1 MTERDYLRHLNKIAQ
16 KFFPPEDKLPRGR
29 TETLRQ
35 AKRFLKIK
43 EQRIKQRHR
52 TGSFSGTEICRMRS
66 DMIDLLVRILWDE
79 SVAALPAEAR
89 AKLNVSVIAHGG
101 YGRRVMSP
109 GSDVDLTFMF
119 PGNSGKVS
127 NEVVQL
133 IRDYLLYFYDLKLK
147 VGHGSRSV
155 GECIKLAN
163 ENMETKTAL
172 MEARLVTGQK
182 TAFEEFRARFDKECM
197 DGQEADFLKLRQIDL
212 NTRHT
217 KYENTPFVQEPH
229 VKNGCGGL
237 RDYQNLI
244 WMTYARHRTLN
255 PKDLVPLGLISK
267 KGWKEVEQG
276 YDFILRVRNEM
287 HYTEK
292 RAEDLLTLRLQGPVA
307 TNLGYRHKRI
317 LRRIEALMHEYYT
330 ATRDILQRSNE
341 VMNRFHLQALET
353 SSKSK
358 LMGFM
363 ARRKAEKQ
371 QESFDGFQRKHER
384 VYADG
389 PSIFKD
395 DPERLMR
402 LFLHTQKRH
411 LRLSPDLFQLIQDNF
426 RLVDSSF
433 RYSKTNRETFE
444 TILSNKGDA
453 ARTLRQMHRVGFL
466 GRYMPEFGA
475 LTNLVQH
482 EFFHLYTADEHT
494 LRTLDKLDEL
504 SDPSLKGAELF
515 QQLFHDLQ
523 QPYVLYLA
531 LLLHD
536 AGRAANKKT
545 HSDESTTLAA
555 AVSRRLQVKGERRRL
570 LLFLVDNHLLM
581 YRTATTKSLDEPQ
594 VIEEFVNI
602 VRTKENLDTLLLMTY
617 ADSKGTSDKSWSGYK
632 EASIRQLY
640 HSAVRFMNAPADFMR
655 NVQVPLA
662 DLKKQVLRL
671 LGSGYE
677 AEVDAHFRHMP
688 PSYFNFR
695 EADLIASHLRQFRQ
709 FFEQLIREE
718 AAAGLL
724 PVMTWVDHVD
734 QGYSELTVV
743 CWDRHLL
750 LARISGALAAE
761 SINIL
766 SADLYQ
772 RADHLVLD
780 TFRVCNTNF
789 AAVTT
794 KSARNRI
801 EESVRKAFSG
811 RAFDFSE
818 AIAQKL
824 GKSAT
829 MLDAIGDEIPQRVYV
844 NNNLSPDHTVLELQL
859 VDRLALLYDL
869 FMAIGRLG
877 HNVTHAR
884 ISTEKGVAI
893 DAIYVQDAQS
903 QKITDRDQ
911 LDELSDAVRVAA
923 GLPPTP
929 RPKPEVKPKAK
940 PEPEAK
946 V

>member
-1 MTERDYLRHLNKIAQ
+1 MTERDYLRHLNKSAQ
-16 KFFPPEDKLPRGR
+16 KFFPPDDKLPRGR
-29 TETLRQ
+29 AETLRQ

-52 TGSFSGTEICRMRS
+52 SGSFSGAEICRMRS
-66 DMIDLLVRILWDE
+66 DMIDLLVRVLWEE
-79 SVAALPAEAR
+79 SIATLAPEAR

-127 NEVVQL
+127 SEIAQL
-133 IRDYLLYFYDLKLK
+133 IRDYLLYFYDLKFK

-155 GECIKLAN
+155 GECITLAN

-172 MEARLVTGQK
+172 MEGRFITGQK
-182 TAFEEFRARFDKECM
+182 AVFDEFRTRFDKECM
-197 DGQEADFLKLRQIDL
+197 DGQESQFLRLRQMDL
-212 NTRHT
+212 NARHK

-255 PKDLVPLGLISK
+255 PKDLVSLGLISK
-267 KGWKEVEQG
+267 AGWKEVEQG
-276 YDFILRVRNEM
+276 YAFILRVRNEM

-307 TNLGYRHKRI
+307 THLGYRHKRI
-317 LRRIEALMHEYYT
+317 LRRIEVLMHDYYT

-341 VMNRFHLQALET
+341 VMDRFHLQALENEPK
-353 SSKSK
+353 KSR
-358 LMGFM
+358 LMGFL
-363 ARRKAEKQ
+363 ARSRKEKQ
-371 QESFDGFQRKHER
+371 QESFDGFIRKHER
-384 VYADG
+384 VYAE
-389 PSIFKD
+389 STTIFKD

-426 RLVDSSF
+426 RLVDSGF

-444 TILSNKGDA
+444 TILTNKGDA

-466 GRYMPEFGA
+466 GRFMPEFGA

-494 LRTLDKLDEL
+494 LRTIDKLDEL
-504 SDPSLKGAELF
+504 SDPTLKGAGLY

-581 YRTATTKSLDEPQ
+581 YRTATMKSLDDPQ
-594 VIEEFVNI
+594 VIEEFAGI
-602 VRTKENLDTLLLMTY
+602 VRTKENLDTLLLLTY

-640 HSAVRFMNAPADFMR
+640 HSTLRFMNAPADFMR
-655 NVQVPLA
+655 HVQVPLE
-662 DLKKQVLRL
+662 DLKKEVSRRL
-671 LGSGYE
+671 GAGFE
-677 AEVDAHFRHMP
+677 AEVEAHFRHMP

-695 EADLIASHLRQFRQ
+695 EAELIAAHLRQFRL

-718 AAAGLL
+718 ADAGLL
-724 PVMTWVDHVD
+724 PIMSWEDHTD

-750 LARISGALAAE
+750 LARVSGALAAE
-761 SINIL
+761 NINIL

-794 KSARNRI
+794 KSARNRV
-801 EESVRKAFSG
+801 EESVRKAFST
-811 RAFDFSE
+811 RDFDFSE

-824 GKSAT
+824 GKSIT
-829 MLDAIGDEIPQRVYV
+829 MLDEIGEEIPQRIYV
-844 NNNLSPDHTVLELQL
+844 NNNLSPDQTVLELQL
-859 VDRLALLYDL
+859 VDRLGLLYDI

-893 DAIYVQDAQS
+893 DAIYVQDENNR
-903 QKITDRDQ
+903 KLTDRAQ
-911 LDELSDAVRVAA
+911 LDELADAVTAA
-923 GLPPTP
+923 AHL
-929 RPKPEVKPKAK
+929 RLRSAKA
-940 PEPEAK
+940 
-946 V
+946 

>member
-1 MTERDYLRHLNKIAQ
+1 MTERDYLRHLNNSAQ
-16 KFFPPEDKLPRGR
+16 KFFPPEDELPRGR

-52 TGSFSGTEICRMRS
+52 SGSFSGAEICRMRS
-66 DMIDLLVRILWDE
+66 DVMDVLVRTLWEE
-79 SVAALPAEAR
+79 SLSALDPALR
-89 AKLNVSVIAHGG
+89 TKLNISVTAHGG

-127 NEVVQL
+127 TEVAQL

-147 VGHGSRSV
+147 VGHGSRCV

-163 ENMETKTAL
+163 ESMETKTAL
-172 MEARLVTGQK
+172 MEARFVTGQK

-197 DGQEADFLKLRQIDL
+197 DGQEAAFLKLRQIDL
-212 NTRHT
+212 NARHT

-255 PKDLVPLGLISK
+255 PKDLIAFGLISK
-267 KGWKEVEQG
+267 AGWKEVEQG
-276 YDFILRVRNEM
+276 YEFILRVRNEM

-292 RAEDLLTLRLQGPVA
+292 RAEDQLTLRLQGPVA
-307 TNLGYRHKRI
+307 TNLGYRHKSI

-330 ATRDILQRSNE
+330 TTRDILQRSNE
-341 VMNRFHLQALET
+341 VMDRFHLQALET
-353 SSKSK
+353 GAKTGR
-358 LMGFM
+358 LMGFL
-363 ARRKAEKQ
+363 ARRRAEKQ
-371 QESFDGFQRKHER
+371 QESFDGFIRKHER
-384 VYADG
+384 VYPDA
-389 PSIFKD
+389 PTIFKD

-426 RLVDSSF
+426 RLVDTSF
-433 RYSKTNRETFE
+433 RYSRTNRETFE

-466 GRYMPEFGA
+466 GRFMPEFGA

-494 LRTLDKLDEL
+494 LRTIDKLDEL
-504 SDPSLKGAELF
+504 SDPTLKGVDLF

-555 AVSRRLQVKGERRRL
+555 AVSRRLQIKGERRRQ

-581 YRTATTKSLDEPQ
+581 YRFATTKSLDDPQ
-594 VIEEFVNI
+594 VIEEFAGI

-617 ADSKGTSDKSWSGYK
+617 ADSKGTSAKSWSGYK

-640 HSAVRFMNAPADFMR
+640 HSTLRFMNAPADFMR
-655 NVQVPLA
+655 QVQVPLA
-662 DLKKQVLRL
+662 DLKKEVARRL
-671 LGSGYE
+671 GAGFE
-677 AEVDAHFRHMP
+677 AEVEAHFRHMP

-695 EADLIASHLRQFRQ
+695 EAELIAAHLRQFRL

-724 PVMTWVDHVD
+724 PVMVWEDHVD

-794 KSARNRI
+794 KTARNRI
-801 EESVRKAFSG
+801 EDSVRKAFSG
-811 RAFDFSE
+811 QKFDFSG
-818 AIAQKL
+818 AILQKL
-824 GKSAT
+824 GKSIT
-829 MLDAIGDEIPQRVYV
+829 MLDEIGAEIPQRIYL
-844 NNNLSPDHTVLELQL
+844 NNHLSPDQTVLELQL
-859 VDRLALLYDL
+859 VDRLGLLYDI

-877 HNVTHAR
+877 HNITHAR

-893 DAIYVQDAQS
+893 DAIYVQDAHN
-903 QKITDRDQ
+903 QKLTDRAE
-911 LDELSDAVRVAA
+911 LDELANAVTAA
-923 GLPPTP
+923 AHL
-929 RPKPEVKPKAK
+929 RLRSAK
-940 PEPEAK
+940 E
-946 V
+946 

>member
-1 MTERDYLRHLNKIAQ
+1 MTEREYLRHLNNSAR
-16 KFFPPEDKLPRGR
+16 KFFPEEDTLPRGR
-29 TETLRQ
+29 AETLRQ

-52 TGSFSGTEICRMRS
+52 TGSFSGVETCRMRA
-66 DMIDLLVRILWDE
+66 DVVDYLVRTLWEE
-79 SVAALPAEAR
+79 SVAALAPAVR
-89 AKLNVSVIAHGG
+89 SKLNVSVVAHGG

-119 PGNSGKVS
+119 PGNSGRVS
-127 NEVVQL
+127 NEVAQL

-155 GECIKLAN
+155 GECLALAN

-172 MEARLVTGQK
+172 MEARFVTGQEQ
-182 TAFEEFRARFDKECM
+182 AFKEFRARFDKECM
-197 DGQEADFLKLRQIDL
+197 DGREEQFLKLRQLDL
-212 NTRHT
+212 NTRHA
-217 KYENTPFVQEPH
+217 KQGNTPFVQEPH

-244 WMTYARHRTLN
+244 WMTYAKFRTLN
-255 PKDLVPLGLISK
+255 PKDLVGLGLISK
-267 KGWKEVEQG
+267 AGWKEVEQA
-276 YDFILRVRNEM
+276 YDFILRVRSEM

-307 TNLGYRHKRI
+307 TNLDYRHKRI
-317 LRRIEALMHEYYT
+317 LRRIEALMHDYYT

-341 VMNRFHLQALET
+341 VMDRFHLQALENEGQ
-353 SSKSK
+353 KK
-358 LMGFM
+358 RLIGFL
-363 ARRKAEKQ
+363 ARKRSEKQ
-371 QESFDGFQRKHER
+371 QERFDGFIRKHER
-384 VYADG
+384 VYAEEKNV
-389 PSIFKD
+389 FKD

-433 RYSKTNRETFE
+433 RYSKANRQTFE
-444 TILSNKGDA
+444 AILTNKGDA

-494 LRTLDKLDEL
+494 LRTIDKLDEL
-504 SDPSLKGAELF
+504 SDPTMKGVELY

-545 HSDESTTLAA
+545 HSDESTTMAA

-581 YRTATTKSLDEPQ
+581 YRTATTKSLDDPQ
-594 VIEEFVNI
+594 VIEEFAGI

-640 HSAVRFMNAPADFMR
+640 HNTLRFMNAPADFMSHA
-655 NVQVPLA
+655 QVPVGE
-662 DLKKQVLRL
+662 LKAEVKRRL
-671 LGSGYE
+671 GAEFE
-677 AEVDAHFRHMP
+677 AEVEAHFRHMP

-695 EADLIASHLRQFRQ
+695 EAELIAAHLRQFRQ

-718 AAAGLL
+718 ADAGLL
-724 PVMTWVDHVD
+724 PVMTWEDHAD

-750 LARISGALAAE
+750 LARVSGALAAE
-761 SINIL
+761 NINIL
-766 SADLYQ
+766 NADLYQ
-772 RADHLVLD
+772 RGDNLVLD
-780 TFRVCNTNF
+780 IFRVCNTNF
-789 AAVTT
+789 AAVST
-794 KSARNRI
+794 KSARNRV
-801 EESVRKAFSG
+801 EESVRQAFSG
-811 RAFDFSE
+811 TQFDFSE

-824 GKSAT
+824 GKSIT
-829 MLDAIGDEIPQRVYV
+829 MLDEIGDEIPQRIHV
-844 NNNLSPDHTVLELQL
+844 NNHLSPDQTVLELQL
-859 VDRLALLYDL
+859 VDRLGLLYDI

-877 HNVTHAR
+877 FNVTHAR

-893 DAIYVQDAQS
+893 DSIYVQDENNHKLAER
-903 QKITDRDQ
+903 KQ
-911 LDELSDAVRVAA
+911 LDALTDAVHAA
-923 GLPPTP
+923 VHLRLRRGSQ
-929 RPKPEVKPKAK
+929 
-940 PEPEAK
+940 
-946 V
+946 

>member
-1 MTERDYLRHLNKIAQ
+1 MTEREYLRHLNNSAR
-16 KFFPPEDKLPRGR
+16 KFFPEEDTLPRGR
-29 TETLRQ
+29 AETLRQ

-52 TGSFSGTEICRMRS
+52 TGSFSGVEICRMRS
-66 DMIDLLVRILWDE
+66 DVIDYLVRTLWEE
-79 SVAALPAEAR
+79 SVAALPPAVR
-89 AKLNVSVIAHGG
+89 QKLNVSVVAHGG

-119 PGNSGKVS
+119 PGNSGRVS
-127 NEVVQL
+127 NEVAQL

-155 GECIKLAN
+155 GECLALAN

-172 MEARLVTGQK
+172 MEGRFLTGQEH
-182 TAFEEFRARFDKECM
+182 AFKEFRTRFDKECM
-197 DGQEADFLKLRQIDL
+197 EGREEQFLKLRQLDL

-217 KYENTPFVQEPH
+217 KHGNTPFVQEPH

-244 WMTYARHRTLN
+244 WMTYAKFRTLN
-255 PKDLVPLGLISK
+255 PKDLVGLGLISK
-267 KGWKEVEQG
+267 AGWKEVEQA

-317 LRRIEALMHEYYT
+317 LRRIEALMHDYYT

-341 VMNRFHLQALET
+341 VMDRFHLQALENEGQ
-353 SSKSK
+353 KK
-358 LMGFM
+358 RLIGFL
-363 ARRKAEKQ
+363 ARKRSEKQ
-371 QESFDGFQRKHER
+371 QERFDGFIRKHER
-384 VYADG
+384 VYAEEKNV
-389 PSIFKD
+389 FKE

-433 RYSKTNRETFE
+433 RYSKANRETFE
-444 TILSNKGDA
+444 AILTNKGDA

-494 LRTLDKLDEL
+494 LRTIDKLDEL
-504 SDPSLKGAELF
+504 SDPTLKGVELY

-594 VIEEFVNI
+594 VIEEFAGI

-640 HSAVRFMNAPADFMR
+640 HNTLRFMNAPADFMR

-662 DLKKQVLRL
+662 ELKSAVARL
-671 LGSGYE
+671 LGAGFE
-677 AEVDAHFRHMP
+677 AEVEAHFLHMP

-695 EADLIASHLRQFRQ
+695 EAELIAAHLRQFRQ

-718 AAAGLL
+718 AEAGLL
-724 PVMTWVDHVD
+724 PVMTWEDHAD
-734 QGYSELTVV
+734 QGYTELTVV

-772 RADHLVLD
+772 RGDNLVLD

-789 AAVTT
+789 AAVTS
-794 KSARNRI
+794 KSARNRV
-801 EESVRKAFSG
+801 EESVRQAFTSTQ
-811 RAFDFSE
+811 FDFSA

-824 GKSAT
+824 GKSVT
-829 MLDAIGDEIPQRVYV
+829 MLDEIGDEIPQRIHV
-844 NNNLSPDHTVLELQL
+844 NNHLSPDQTVLELQL
-859 VDRLALLYDL
+859 VDRLGLLYDI

-877 HNVTHAR
+877 FNVTHAR

-893 DAIYVQDAQS
+893 DAIYVQDENNR
-903 QKITDRDQ
+903 KLDDRKQ
-911 LDELSDAVRVAA
+911 LDALTDAVHAAVHLRLRRV
-923 GLPPTP
+923 PQ
-929 RPKPEVKPKAK
+929 
-940 PEPEAK
+940 
-946 V
+946 

>member
-1 MTERDYLRHLNKIAQ
+1 MTEREYLRHLNKSAQ
-16 KFFPPEDKLPRGR
+16 AFFPPDDTLPRGR
-29 TETLRQ
+29 AETLRQ

-52 TGSFSGTEICRMRS
+52 SGNFSGAEICRMRS
-66 DMIDLLVRILWDE
+66 DVIDYLVKALWEE
-79 SVAALPAEAR
+79 SVAALPAAVR
-89 AKLNVSVIAHGG
+89 SKLDVSVVAHGG

-119 PGNSGKVS
+119 PGNSGRVS
-127 NEVVQL
+127 NEVAQL
-133 IRDYLLYFYDLKLK
+133 IRDYLLYFYDLKFK

-155 GECIKLAN
+155 GECITLAN

-172 MEARLVTGQK
+172 MEARFITGQPA
-182 TAFEEFRARFDKECM
+182 AFEEFRRRFDKECM
-197 DGQEADFLKLRQIDL
+197 DGREEEFLRLRQLDL
-212 NTRHT
+212 TTRHA
-217 KYENTPFVQEPH
+217 KQGDTPFVQEPH

-244 WMTYARHRTLN
+244 WMTYAKHRTLN
-255 PKDLVPLGLISK
+255 PKNLVGLGLISK
-267 KGWKEVEQG
+267 AGWREVEQA

-307 TNLGYRHKRI
+307 TNLDYRHKKI
-317 LRRIEALMHEYYT
+317 LRRIEALMHDYYT
-330 ATRDILQRSNE
+330 ATRDILQRSSE
-341 VMNRFHLQALET
+341 VMDRFHLAQLENEGQ
-353 SSKSK
+353 KK
-358 LMGFM
+358 RLIGFL
-363 ARRKAEKQ
+363 ARKRSEKQ
-371 QESFDGFQRKHER
+371 QERFDGFIRKHER
-384 VYADG
+384 VYAEDHG
-389 PSIFKD
+389 IFKE
-395 DPERLMR
+395 DPQRMMR
-402 LFLHTQKRH
+402 LFLHTQQRH

-426 RLVDSSF
+426 RLVDTSF
-433 RYSKTNRETFE
+433 RYNKASRETFE
-444 TILSNKGDA
+444 AILSNKGDA

-466 GRYMPEFGA
+466 GRFMPEFGA

-494 LRTLDKLDEL
+494 LRTIDKLDEL
-504 SDPSLKGAELF
+504 SDPTLKGAELF
-515 QQLFHDLQ
+515 QHLFHDLQ

-545 HSDESTTLAA
+545 HTDESTTMAA
-555 AVSRRLQVKGERRRL
+555 AVCRRLQIKGERRRL
-570 LLFLVDNHLLM
+570 LLFLIDNHLLM
-581 YRTATTKSLDEPQ
+581 YRTATTKSLEDPQ
-594 VIEEFVNI
+594 VIEEFASI

-632 EASIRQLY
+632 EASVRQLY
-640 HSAVRFMNAPADFMR
+640 HNTLRFMNAPADFM
-655 NVQVPLA
+655 NQVQMPL
-662 DLKKQVLRL
+662 DELKNEVARRL
-671 LGSGYE
+671 GAGFE

-695 EADLIASHLRQFRQ
+695 EADVIVAHIRQFRL

-718 AAAGLL
+718 ADAGLL
-724 PVMTWVDHVD
+724 PVMRWEDHAD

-766 SADLYQ
+766 SADLFQ
-772 RADHLVLD
+772 RGDNLVLD
-780 TFRVCNTNF
+780 IFRVCNTNF
-789 AAVTT
+789 AAVSS
-794 KSARNRI
+794 KSARNRV

-811 RAFDFSE
+811 TQFDFSD

-824 GKSAT
+824 GKSIT
-829 MLDAIGDEIPQRVYV
+829 MLDEIGHEIPQRIYL
-844 NNNLSPDHTVLELQL
+844 NNQLSPDQNVLELQL
-859 VDRLALLYDL
+859 VDRLGLLYDI

-877 HNVTHAR
+877 HSVTHAR

-893 DAIYVQDAQS
+893 DAIYIQDENGR
-903 QKITDRDQ
+903 KLVKREQ
-911 LDELSDAVRVAA
+911 LDELADAVHAA
-923 GLPPTP
+923 VHQ
-929 RPKPEVKPKAK
+929 RPGKPV
-940 PEPEAK
+940 
-946 V
+946 

>member
-1 MTERDYLRHLNKIAQ
+1 MTEREYLRHLNKSAQ

-29 TETLRQ
+29 AETLRQ

-52 TGSFSGTEICRMRS
+52 TGSFSGKEICRMRS
-66 DMIDLLVRILWDE
+66 DVIDHLARVLWEE
-79 SVAALPAEAR
+79 SVAALAPAVR
-89 AKLNVSVIAHGG
+89 AKLNVSVVAHGG

-119 PGNSGKVS
+119 PGNSGRVS
-127 NEVVQL
+127 NEVAQL
-133 IRDYLLYFYDLKLK
+133 IRDYLLYFYDLKFK
-147 VGHGSRSV
+147 VGHGARSV
-155 GECIKLAN
+155 GECIALAN
-163 ENMETKTAL
+163 ENIETKTAL
-172 MEARLVTGQK
+172 MEARLITGQPK
-182 TAFEEFRARFDKECM
+182 AFEEFRSRFDKECM
-197 DGQEADFLKLRQIDL
+197 DGREEEFLKLRQVDL
-212 NTRHT
+212 SVRHT
-217 KYENTPFVQEPH
+217 KQGDTPFVQEPH

-255 PKDLVPLGLISK
+255 PKDLIGLGLISK
-267 KGWKEVEQG
+267 AGWKEVAQA
-276 YDFILRVRNEM
+276 YDFILRVRSEM

-307 TNLGYRHKRI
+307 TNLGYRHKKL
-317 LRRIEALMHEYYT
+317 LRRIEALMHDYYT
-330 ATRDILQRSNE
+330 ATRDLLQRSSE
-341 VMNRFHLQALET
+341 VMDRFHLQQLET
-353 SSKSK
+353 GSQKSR
-358 LMGFM
+358 LMGFL
-363 ARRKAEKQ
+363 ARSRKEKQ
-371 QESFDGFQRKHER
+371 QERFDGFIRKHER
-384 VYADG
+384 VYAEDPG
-389 PSIFKD
+389 VFKD

-411 LRLSPDLFQLIQDNF
+411 LRLSPDLFQLIQESF
-426 RLVDSSF
+426 RLVDTSF
-433 RYSKTNRETFE
+433 RYNKANRETFE
-444 TILSNKGDA
+444 AILSNKGDA

-504 SDPSLKGAELF
+504 GDPTFKGAELF

-523 QPYVLYLA
+523 QSYVLYLA

-545 HSDESTTLAA
+545 HSDESTMLAA
-555 AVSRRLQVKGERRRL
+555 AVSRRLQIKGERRRL

-581 YRTATTKSLDEPQ
+581 YRTATTKSLEDPQ
-594 VIEEFVNI
+594 VIEEFAAI
-602 VRTKENLDTLLLMTY
+602 VRTKEYLDTLLLMTY

-640 HSAVRFMNAPADFMR
+640 HSTLRFMNAPADFMR
-655 NVQVPLA
+655 NVQVPLD
-662 DLKKQVLRL
+662 DLKAEVKRRL
-671 LGSGYE
+671 GAAFE
-677 AEVDAHFRHMP
+677 AEVQAHFLHMP

-695 EADLIASHLRQFRQ
+695 EAEAIAAHIRQFRQ

-724 PVMTWVDHVD
+724 PVMTWEDHPD

-789 AAVTT
+789 AAVTS
-794 KSARNRI
+794 KSARHRV
-801 EESVRKAFSG
+801 EESVRTAFGGSQ
-811 RAFDFSE
+811 FDFSS

-824 GKSAT
+824 GKSIT
-829 MLDAIGDEIPQRVYV
+829 MLDEIGDEIPQRIYL
-844 NNNLSPDHTVLELQL
+844 NNNLSPDQTVLELQL
-859 VDRLALLYDL
+859 VDRLGLLYDI
-869 FMAIGRLG
+869 FMAIGKLG
-877 HNVTHAR
+877 FSVTHAR

-893 DAIYVQDAQS
+893 DAIYVQDENGR
-903 QKITDRDQ
+903 KLTDRAH
-911 LDELSDAVRVAA
+911 LDALADAVHAA
-923 GLPPTP
+923 VHVRLHP
-929 RPKPEVKPKAK
+929 A
-940 PEPEAK
+940 AA
-946 V
+946 

>member
-1 MTERDYLRHLNKIAQ
+1 MTERDYLRHLNKSAQ

-52 TGSFSGTEICRMRS
+52 SGSFSGAEICRMRS
-66 DMIDLLVRILWDE
+66 DVMDLLVRTLWEE
-79 SVAALPAEAR
+79 SLAALDPALR
-89 AKLNVSVIAHGG
+89 TKLNVSVIAHGG

-127 NEVVQL
+127 NEIVQL

-147 VGHGSRSV
+147 VGHGSRCV

-172 MEARLVTGQK
+172 MEARFVTGQK
-182 TAFEEFRARFDKECM
+182 TAFEEFRGRFDKECM

-212 NTRHT
+212 NTRHSR
-217 KYENTPFVQEPH
+217 YENTPFVQEPH

-255 PKDLVPLGLISK
+255 PKDLIALGLISK
-267 KGWKEVEQG
+267 AGWKEVEHG

-341 VMNRFHLQALET
+341 VMDRFHLQALET
-353 SSKSK
+353 RTQNK
-358 LMGFM
+358 LMGFI
-363 ARRKAEKQ
+363 ARRKAEKE
-371 QESFDGFQRKHER
+371 QESFDGFNRKHER
-384 VYADG
+384 VYAES
-389 PSIFKD
+389 PTIFKD

-411 LRLSPDLFQLIQDNF
+411 LRISPDLFQLIQDNF
-426 RLVDSSF
+426 RLVDTSF

-444 TILSNKGDA
+444 TILTNKGDV
-453 ARTLRQMHRVGFL
+453 ARVLRQMHRVGFL

-494 LRTLDKLDEL
+494 LRTIDKLDEL
-504 SDPSLKGAELF
+504 SDPTLKGVDLF

-581 YRTATTKSLDEPQ
+581 YRTATTKSLDDPQ
-594 VIEEFVNI
+594 VIEEFAGI

-640 HSAVRFMNAPADFMR
+640 HNTLRFMNAPADFMR
-655 NVQVPLA
+655 NVQVPLE
-662 DLKKQVLRL
+662 DLKREVLRR
-671 LGSGYE
+671 LGAGFE
-677 AEVDAHFRHMP
+677 AEVEAHFRHMP

-695 EADLIASHLRQFRQ
+695 EAELIAAHLRQFRQ

-724 PVMTWVDHVD
+724 PVMVWVDHVD

-750 LARISGALAAE
+750 LARVSGALAAE
-761 SINIL
+761 SISIL

-789 AAVTT
+789 AAVST
-794 KSARNRI
+794 KSVRNRV
-801 EESVRKAFSG
+801 EDSVRKAFSG
-811 RAFDFSE
+811 QTFDFGD
-818 AIAQKL
+818 AIIQKL
-824 GKSAT
+824 GKSIT
-829 MLDAIGDEIPQRVYV
+829 MLDEIGAEIPQRIYV
-844 NNNLSPDHTVLELQL
+844 NNNLSPDQTVLELQL
-859 VDRLALLYDL
+859 VDRLGLLYDI

-893 DAIYVQDAQS
+893 DAVYVQNQYN
-903 QKITDRDQ
+903 QKLTSRAD
-911 LDELSDAVRVAA
+911 LDELAEAVTAA
-923 GLPPTP
+923 AHL
-929 RPKPEVKPKAK
+929 RLRSAK
-940 PEPEAK
+940 E
-946 V
+946 

>member
-1 MTERDYLRHLNKIAQ
+1 MTEREYLRHLNKSAQ
-16 KFFPPEDKLPRGR
+16 AFFPPDDTLPRGR
-29 TETLRQ
+29 AETLRR

-52 TGSFSGTEICRMRS
+52 SRNFSGVEICRMRS
-66 DMIDLLVRILWDE
+66 DVIDYLVKTLWDE
-79 SVAALPAEAR
+79 SVAALPADVR
-89 AKLNVSVIAHGG
+89 AKLNVSVVAHGG
-101 YGRRVMSP
+101 FGRRVMSP

-119 PGNSGKVS
+119 PGNSGRVS
-127 NEVVQL
+127 NEVAQL
-133 IRDYLLYFYDLKLK
+133 IRDYLLYFYDLKFK

-155 GECIKLAN
+155 GECIALAN

-172 MEARLVTGQK
+172 MEARLITGQP
-182 TAFEEFRARFDKECM
+182 AAWEEFRARFDKECM
-197 DGQEADFLKLRQIDL
+197 DGREEEFLRLRQLDL
-212 NTRHT
+212 ATRHG
-217 KYENTPFVQEPH
+217 KQGDTPFVQEPH

-244 WMTYARHRTLN
+244 WMTYARHRRLN
-255 PKDLVPLGLISK
+255 PRDLVGLGLISK
-267 KGWKEVEQG
+267 AGWREVEQA

-307 TNLGYRHKRI
+307 TNLGYRHKKI
-317 LRRIEALMHEYYT
+317 LRRIEALMHDYYT
-330 ATRDILQRSNE
+330 ATRDILQRSSE
-341 VMNRFHLQALET
+341 VMDRFHLQQLE
-353 SSKSK
+353 SEGQKK
-358 LMGFM
+358 RLIGFL
-363 ARRKAEKQ
+363 ARKRSEKQ
-371 QESFDGFQRKHER
+371 QERFDGFIRKHER
-384 VYADG
+384 VYAESG
-389 PSIFKD
+389 GVFKEE
-395 DPERLMR
+395 PQRMMR
-402 LFLHTQKRH
+402 LFLHTQQRH

-426 RLVDSSF
+426 RLVDPGF
-433 RYSKTNRETFE
+433 RYNKANRETFE
-444 TILSNKGDA
+444 AILSNKGDT

-466 GRYMPEFGA
+466 GKWMPEFGA

-494 LRTLDKLDEL
+494 LRTIDKLDEL
-504 SDPSLKGAELF
+504 SDPALKGAELF

-545 HSDESTTLAA
+545 HTDESTTLAA
-555 AVSRRLQVKGERRRL
+555 AVCRRLQIKGERRRL

-581 YRTATTKSLDEPQ
+581 YRTATTKSLEDPQ
-594 VIEEFVNI
+594 VIEEFAAI

-640 HSAVRFMNAPADFMR
+640 HNTLRFMNAPADFM
-655 NVQVPLA
+655 NHVQVPVEE
-662 DLKKQVLRL
+662 LKAGVAKL
-671 LGSGYE
+671 LGAGFE

-695 EADLIASHLRQFRQ
+695 EADVIAAHIRHFRL
-709 FFEQLIREE
+709 FFEQLIHEE
-718 AAAGLL
+718 AEAGLL
-724 PVMTWVDHVD
+724 PVMMWEDHAE

-766 SADLYQ
+766 SADLFQ
-772 RADHLVLD
+772 RGDNLVLD
-780 TFRVCNTNF
+780 SFRVCNTNF
-789 AAVTT
+789 AAVTS
-794 KSARNRI
+794 KSARSRV
-801 EESVRKAFSG
+801 EESVRKAFG
-811 RAFDFSE
+811 GTQFDFSD
-818 AIAQKL
+818 AIVQKL
-824 GKSAT
+824 GKSVT
-829 MLDAIGDEIPQRVYV
+829 MLDEIGDEIPQRVYV
-844 NNNLSPDHTVLELQL
+844 NNQISPDQTVLELQL
-859 VDRLALLYDL
+859 VDRLGLLYDI

-877 HNVTHAR
+877 LSVTHAR

-893 DAIYVQDAQS
+893 DAIYIQDENGR
-903 QKITDRDQ
+903 KLTDRAQ
-911 LDELSDAVRVAA
+911 LDALAEAVNAA
-923 GLPPTP
+923 VHQ
-929 RPKPEVKPKAK
+929 RPDKSS
-940 PEPEAK
+940 
-946 V
+946 

>member
-1 MTERDYLRHLNKIAQ
+1 MTEREYLRHLNKSAQ
-16 KFFPPEDKLPRGR
+16 KFFPDDGKLPRGR

-35 AKRFLKIK
+35 AKRFLKLK

-52 TGSFSGTEICRMRS
+52 GGSYTGVEICRMRS
-66 DMIDLLVRILWDE
+66 DVIDYLVRALWEE
-79 SVAALPAEAR
+79 SVAALPPAV
-89 AKLNVSVIAHGG
+89 KQQLDVSVVAHGG

-119 PGNSGKVS
+119 PGNSGRVS
-127 NEVVQL
+127 NEVAQL
-133 IRDYLLYFYDLKLK
+133 IRDYLLYFYDLKFK
-147 VGHGSRSV
+147 VGHGSRCV
-155 GECIKLAN
+155 GECIVLAN

-172 MEARLVTGQK
+172 MEARFLTGQK
-182 TAFEEFRARFDKECM
+182 AAFEEFRSRFDRECM
-197 DGQEADFLKLRQIDL
+197 KGKEDQFLKLRQMDL
-212 NTRHT
+212 NTRHS
-217 KYENTPFVQEPH
+217 KFGNTPFVQEPQ
-229 VKNGCGGL
+229 VKSGCGGL

-244 WMTYARHRTLN
+244 WMTYAKHQTLN
-255 PKDLVPLGLISK
+255 PRDLVSMGLISK
-267 KGWKEVEQG
+267 AGWKEVEEG

-292 RAEDLLTLRLQGPVA
+292 RAEDILTLRLQGPVA
-307 TNLGYRHKRI
+307 TNLGYRHKTL
-317 LRRIEALMHEYYT
+317 LRRIEAMMHDYYT
-330 ATRDILQRSNE
+330 ATRDILQRSSE
-341 VMNRFHLQALET
+341 VMDRFYLQALET
-353 SSKSK
+353 GTKRSK
-358 LMGFM
+358 LMGFL
-363 ARRKAEKQ
+363 ARSRNEKQ
-371 QESFDGFQRKHER
+371 QERFDGFIRKHER
-384 VYADG
+384 LYAEE
-389 PSIFKD
+389 PTIFKD

-411 LRLSPDLFQLIQDNF
+411 LRLSPDLFQLMQESF
-426 RLVDSSF
+426 RLVDIGF

-444 TILSNKGDA
+444 TILTHKGDA
-453 ARTLRQMHRVGFL
+453 ARALRQMHRVGFL

-504 SDPSLKGAELF
+504 SDPAMQGVALY

-555 AVSRRLQVKGERRRL
+555 AVSRRLHIKGERRRL

-581 YRTATTKSLDEPQ
+581 YRTATTKSLDDPQ
-594 VIEEFVNI
+594 VIEEFATI

-640 HSAVRFMNAPADFMR
+640 HSTLRFMNAPADFMR
-655 NVQVPLA
+655 NVQVPIDELHSEVA
-662 DLKKQVLRL
+662 RK
-671 LGSGYE
+671 LGAEFE
-677 AEVDAHFRHMP
+677 AEVNAHFQHMP

-695 EADLIASHLRQFRQ
+695 EAEIVVAQIRQFRQ
-709 FFEQLIREE
+709 FFVKLMQEE

-724 PVMTWVDHVD
+724 PVMTWEDHPD

-750 LARISGALAAE
+750 LARVSGALAAE

-766 SADLYQ
+766 SADLF
-772 RADHLVLD
+772 RRTDHLVLD
-780 TFRVCNTNF
+780 IFRVCNTNF
-789 AAVTT
+789 AAVTA
-794 KSARNRI
+794 KSARNRV
-801 EESVRKAFSG
+801 EEAVREAFSVQQ
-811 RAFDFSE
+811 FDFSE
-818 AIAQKL
+818 AIQKKL
-824 GKSAT
+824 GKSIT
-829 MLDAIGDEIPQRVYV
+829 MLDEIGDEIPQRVYV
-844 NNNLSPDHTVLELQL
+844 NNNLSPDQTVLELQL
-859 VDRLALLYDL
+859 VDRLGLLYDI

-877 HNVTHAR
+877 HSVTHAR

-893 DAIYVQDAQS
+893 DAIYVQDENGRKLSEKAQL
-903 QKITDRDQ
+903 TA
-911 LDELSDAVRVAA
+911 LADAVH
-923 GLPPTP
+923 
-929 RPKPEVKPKAK
+929 
-940 PEPEAK
+940 EA
-946 V
+946 VHLRLRSTAE

>member
-1 MTERDYLRHLNKIAQ
+1 MTERDYLRHLNKSAQ

-52 TGSFSGTEICRMRS
+52 SGSFSGAEICRMRS
-66 DMIDLLVRILWDE
+66 DVMDLLVRTLWE
-79 SVAALPAEAR
+79 EALSALAPAVR

-127 NEVVQL
+127 TEVVQL

-147 VGHGSRSV
+147 VGHGSRCV

-163 ENMETKTAL
+163 ESMETKTAL

-182 TAFEEFRARFDKECM
+182 TAFDEFRSRFDKECM
-197 DGQEADFLKLRQIDL
+197 DGQEGDFLKLRQIDL
-212 NTRHT
+212 NSRHT

-255 PKDLVPLGLISK
+255 PKDLVALGLISK
-267 KGWKEVEQG
+267 AGWKEVEQG
-276 YDFILRVRNEM
+276 YEFILRVRNEM

-307 TNLGYRHKRI
+307 THLGYRHKRI
-317 LRRIEALMHEYYT
+317 LRRIEALMHGYYT

-341 VMNRFHLQALET
+341 VMDRFHLEALET
-353 SSKSK
+353 RKESK
-358 LMGFM
+358 LMGFI
-363 ARRKAEKQ
+363 ARRKAEKE
-371 QESFDGFQRKHER
+371 QESFDGFNRKHER
-384 VYADG
+384 LYAES
-389 PSIFKD
+389 PTIFKD
-395 DPERLMR
+395 DPERMMR

-426 RLVDSSF
+426 RLVDTSF
-433 RYSKTNRETFE
+433 RYNKANRETFE
-444 TILSNKGDA
+444 TILSHKGDA
-453 ARTLRQMHRVGFL
+453 ARTLRQMHRVGFI

-494 LRTLDKLDEL
+494 LRTIDKLDEL
-504 SDPSLKGAELF
+504 SDPTLKGVDLF

-555 AVSRRLQVKGERRRL
+555 AVSRRLQIKGERRRL

-581 YRTATTKSLDEPQ
+581 YRTATTKSLDDPQ
-594 VIEEFVNI
+594 VIEEFVSI

-640 HSAVRFMNAPADFMR
+640 HSALRFMNAPADFMR
-655 NVQVPLA
+655 NVQVPLE
-662 DLKKQVLRL
+662 DLKKEVLRR
-671 LGSGYE
+671 LGAGYE

-695 EADLIASHLRQFRQ
+695 EADLIATHLRQFRQ

-724 PVMTWVDHVD
+724 PVMVWVDHVD

-794 KSARNRI
+794 KSARARV

-811 RAFDFSE
+811 QTFDFGD
-818 AIAQKL
+818 AITQKL
-824 GKSAT
+824 GKSVT
-829 MLDAIGDEIPQRVYV
+829 MLDEIGAEIPQRIYV
-844 NNNLSPDHTVLELQL
+844 NNHLSPDQTVLELQL
-859 VDRLALLYDL
+859 VDRLGLLYDI

-893 DAIYVQDAQS
+893 DAIYVQDEHS
-903 QKITDRDQ
+903 QKITDREK
-911 LDELSDAVRVAA
+911 LDELAAAVTEAA
-923 GLPPTP
+923 HLRLSSG
-929 RPKPEVKPKAK
+929 
-940 PEPEAK
+940 K

>member
-1 MTERDYLRHLNKIAQ
+1 MTERDYLRHLNKSAE
-16 KFFPPEDKLPRGR
+16 KFFPPEDKQPRGR

-52 TGSFSGTEICRMRS
+52 SGSFSGAEICRMRS
-66 DMIDLLVRILWDE
+66 DVMDLLVRTLWEE
-79 SVAALPAEAR
+79 SLSALEPAVR
-89 AKLNVSVIAHGG
+89 ANLNVSVIAHGG

-127 NEVVQL
+127 TEVVKL

-147 VGHGSRSV
+147 VGHGSRCV

-163 ENMETKTAL
+163 ESMETKTAL
-172 MEARLVTGQK
+172 MEARFVTGQK
-182 TAFEEFRARFDKECM
+182 AAFEEFRSRFDKECM
-197 DGQEADFLKLRQIDL
+197 DGQEADFLKLRQMDL
-212 NTRHT
+212 TSRHT

-255 PKDLVPLGLISK
+255 PKDLIALGLISK
-267 KGWKEVEQG
+267 AGWKEVEQG
-276 YDFILRVRNEM
+276 YDFVLRVRNEM

-341 VMNRFHLQALET
+341 VMDRFHLQALET
-353 SSKSK
+353 KTQSK
-358 LMGFM
+358 LMGFL
-363 ARRKAEKQ
+363 ARRKSEKQ
-371 QESFDGFQRKHER
+371 QESFDGFHRKHER
-384 VYADG
+384 LYAEG
-389 PSIFKD
+389 PTIFKD
-395 DPERLMR
+395 DPERMMR

-426 RLVDSSF
+426 RLVDTGF
-433 RYSKTNRETFE
+433 RYNKANRETFE

-453 ARTLRQMHRVGFL
+453 ARTLRQMHRVGFI
-466 GRYMPEFGA
+466 GRFMPEFGA

-494 LRTLDKLDEL
+494 LRTIDKLDEL
-504 SDPSLKGAELF
+504 SDPTLKGVDLF

-581 YRTATTKSLDEPQ
+581 YRTATSKSLDDPQ
-594 VIEEFVNI
+594 VIEEFVGI

-632 EASIRQLY
+632 EASIRHLY
-640 HSAVRFMNAPADFMR
+640 HSALRFMNAPADFMR
-655 NVQVPLA
+655 NVQVPLV
-662 DLKKQVLRL
+662 DLKKEVSRR
-671 LGSGYE
+671 LGSGFE

-695 EADLIASHLRQFRQ
+695 EAELIATHLRQFRL

-724 PVMTWVDHVD
+724 PVMAWEDHVD

-750 LARISGALAAE
+750 LARVSGALAAE
-761 SINIL
+761 NINIL

-794 KSARNRI
+794 KSARNRV
-801 EESVRKAFSG
+801 EESVRKAFCG
-811 RAFDFSE
+811 QTFDFGD
-818 AIAQKL
+818 AILQKL
-824 GKSAT
+824 GKSIT
-829 MLDAIGDEIPQRVYV
+829 MLDEIGAEIPQRIYV
-844 NNNLSPDHTVLELQL
+844 NNHLSPDQTVLELQL
-859 VDRLALLYDL
+859 VDRIGLLYDI

-893 DAIYVQDAQS
+893 DAVYVQNENN
-903 QKITDRDQ
+903 QKITDREQ
-911 LDELSDAVRVAA
+911 LDELAAAVTAA
-923 GLPPTP
+923 ASLRLRSG
-929 RPKPEVKPKAK
+929 
-940 PEPEAK
+940 K

>member
-1 MTERDYLRHLNKIAQ
+1 MTERDYLRHLNKSAQ
-16 KFFPPEDKLPRGR
+16 KFFPPDDKLPRGR
-29 TETLRQ
+29 AETLRQ

-43 EQRIKQRHR
+43 EQRIKQRHHS
-52 TGSFSGTEICRMRS
+52 GSFSGAEICRMRS
-66 DMIDLLVRILWDE
+66 DMIDLLVRVLWEE
-79 SVAALPAEAR
+79 SVSTLPPETR

-119 PGNSGKVS
+119 PGNSGRVS
-127 NEVVQL
+127 SEIAQL
-133 IRDYLLYFYDLKLK
+133 IREYLLYFYDLKFK

-155 GECIKLAN
+155 GECIALAN

-172 MEARLVTGQK
+172 MEARFITGQK
-182 TAFEEFRARFDKECM
+182 AAFDEFRSRFDKECM
-197 DGQEADFLKLRQIDL
+197 DGQETQFLKLRQMDL
-212 NTRHT
+212 NARHK
-217 KYENTPFVQEPH
+217 KYDNTPFVQEPH

-255 PKDLVPLGLISK
+255 PKDLVSLGLISK
-267 KGWKEVEQG
+267 AGWKEVEQG
-276 YDFILRVRNEM
+276 YAFILRVRNEM

-307 TNLGYRHKRI
+307 THLGYRHKRI
-317 LRRIEALMHEYYT
+317 LRRIEALMHDYYT

-341 VMNRFHLQALET
+341 VMDRFHLQALENGP
-353 SSKSK
+353 KK
-358 LMGFM
+358 GRLMGFL
-363 ARRKAEKQ
+363 ARSRKEKQ
-371 QESFDGFQRKHER
+371 QESFDGFIRKHER
-384 VYADG
+384 VYAEG
-389 PSIFKD
+389 PTIFKE

-444 TILSNKGDA
+444 AILTNKGDA

-466 GRYMPEFGA
+466 GRFMPEFGA

-494 LRTLDKLDEL
+494 LRTIDKLDEL
-504 SDPSLKGAELF
+504 SDPTLKGAELY

-536 AGRAANKKT
+536 AGRALNKKT

-581 YRTATTKSLDEPQ
+581 YRTATTKSLDDPQ
-594 VIEEFVNI
+594 VIEEFAGI

-640 HSAVRFMNAPADFMR
+640 HSTLRFMNAPADFMR
-655 NVQVPLA
+655 NVQVPLEE
-662 DLKKQVLRL
+662 LKKEVSRRL
-671 LGSGYE
+671 GAGFE

-695 EADLIASHLRQFRQ
+695 EAELIAAHLRQFRL

-718 AAAGLL
+718 AVAGLL
-724 PVMTWVDHVD
+724 PVMSWEDHVD

-761 SINIL
+761 NINIL

-780 TFRVCNTNF
+780 IFRVCNTNF

-794 KSARNRI
+794 KSARNRV
-801 EESVRKAFSG
+801 EESVRKAFRG
-811 RAFDFSE
+811 QDFDFSE
-818 AIAQKL
+818 AIAEKL
-824 GKSAT
+824 GKSIT
-829 MLDAIGDEIPQRVYV
+829 MLDEIGEEIPQRIYV
-844 NNNLSPDHTVLELQL
+844 NNHLSPDQTVLELQL
-859 VDRLALLYDL
+859 VDRLGLLYDI

-893 DAIYVQDAQS
+893 DAVYVQDENNH
-903 QKITDRDQ
+903 KLTDRAQ
-911 LDELSDAVRVAA
+911 LEELERIVSAA
-923 GLPPTP
+923 THL
-929 RPKPEVKPKAK
+929 RLH
-940 PEPEAK
+940 
-946 V
+946 